1 MGNYSVLTKA
11 DRELLSENGISAD
24 TLVVAH
30 RSEAT
35 ICFLNHKTRD
45 NILLGGETG
54 ADYEAV
60 HAKRKTNQVLRNNGI
75 DPKAV
80 DVTIQGDRSISM
92 VHKTTKRT
100 IYLARGDRKW

>member
-1 MGNYSVLTKA
+1 MGNYSVPTKA

-45 NILLGGETG
+45 NILLGGEAGT
-54 ADYEAV
+54 D
-60 HAKRKTNQVLRNNGI
+60 
-75 DPKAV
+75 
-80 DVTIQGDRSISM
+80 
-92 VHKTTKRT
+92 
-100 IYLARGDRKW
+100 